1 MCISSHDAHRYF
13 CFIFASTSKPFKV
26 KKHNEVEYY
35 GKFLNLENNSRVTE
49 AATG

>member
-1 MCISSHDAHRYF
+1 MCIFKRAAHRYF

-26 KKHNEVEYY
+26 RKHNEIEYY
-35 GKFLNLENNSRVTE
+35 RKFLNLENNSRVIE